1 MVAVLRL
8 KGVIIIIFID
18 DILVLGIT
26 FEECS
31 VSVKMVLDLLNHLG
45 FIIKPEKC
53 TLTPSTKFTY
63 LGCVWDTV
71 LWRVGVKEKR
81 EIAIR
86 KAASDI
92 LESESVS
99 VRKFA
104 RLLGKIRSTEGF
116 LPLARARSRAMGFD
130 FSAVCKTPMD
140 YANKFFPSDQ
150 TRDELKYWAT
160 FPQGG
165 SCLIS
170 PVDLQVHSVD
180 TDASPEYYGWY
191 WQQQLFS
198 DQFTGKWKD
207 MHINIKELY
216 ALRQFIIE
224 HLNALENSLVCWR
237 VDNNSALAAIKK

>member
-1 MVAVLRL
+1 M
-8 KGVIIIIFID
+8 
-18 DILVLGIT
+18 
-26 FEECS
+26 
-31 VSVKMVLDLLNHLG
+31 SVKMVLDLLNHLG

-130 FSAVCKTPMD
+130 SRQ
-140 YANKFFPSDQ
+140 YAKHRWIMQ
-150 TRDELKYWAT
+150 TSSSRLT
-160 FPQGG
+160 R
-165 SCLIS
+165 
-170 PVDLQVHSVD
+170 PVMSSN
-180 TDASPEYYGWY
+180 TG
-191 WQQQLFS
+191 QLFLREVHVLFLLLICKCILLIQMHHQS
-198 DQFTGKWKD
+198 ITDGIGNNNYFQTNLPENGKTCISTSKSST
-207 MHINIKELY
+207 L
-216 ALRQFIIE
+216 
-224 HLNALENSLVCWR
+224 
-237 VDNNSALAAIKK
+237 